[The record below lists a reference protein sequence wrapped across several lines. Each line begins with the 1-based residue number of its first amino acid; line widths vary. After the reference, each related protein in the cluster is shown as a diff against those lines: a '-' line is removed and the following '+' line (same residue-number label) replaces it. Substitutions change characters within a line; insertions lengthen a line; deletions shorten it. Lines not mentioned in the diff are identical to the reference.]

1 MLRRVDRVD
10 VVGLD
15 VTPQGGWRWVPL
27 GDSLSRVSHMYYG
40 MPVLHVCCPVEFCVF
55 AGCYWFCCLCVVRY
69 WLCVS
74 LVFVNCFFCVM
85 KNPCVCF
92 AGVQRFVFAVYIGFM
107 SDLGG
112 VRYSF
117 CGWWGMDFFIVVVW
131 WGCIWT
137 EWVIWVVWGS
147 CMKVCVILV
156 CVLVMG
162 VMMGV
167 LWVCVMV

>member
-1 MLRRVDRVD
+1 MHASTGGQGRRGRAGRD
-10 VVGLD
+10 
-15 VTPQGGWRWVPL
+15 PAGGWRWVPL

-40 MPVLHVCCPVEFCVF
+40 MSVLHVCCPVEFCVF
-55 AGCYWFCCLCVVRY
+55 AGCYWFCCLCVVGY
-69 WLCVS
+69 WLCIS

-117 CGWWGMDFFIVVVW
+117 CGWCSMDFFNRGCMVW
-131 WGCIWT
+131 LYMGGMGDMGC
-137 EWVIWVVWGS
+137 
-147 CMKVCVILV
+147 
-156 CVLVMG
+156 MG
-162 VMMGV
+162 
-167 LWVCVMV
+167 